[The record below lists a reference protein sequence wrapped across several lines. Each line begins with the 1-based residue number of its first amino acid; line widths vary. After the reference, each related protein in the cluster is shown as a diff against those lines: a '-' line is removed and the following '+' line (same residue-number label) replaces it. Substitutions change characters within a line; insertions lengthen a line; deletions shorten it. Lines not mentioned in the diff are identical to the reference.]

1 MSKNTNK
8 SEVASGDDTNMT
20 VTYTQI
26 ASCAVPN
33 YASVPMRL
41 SLRAKLEREREQ
53 RKLESNNNLA
63 NKLRNLFSPA
73 TS

>member
-1 MSKNTNK
+1 MSKDTNEC
-8 SEVASGDDTNMT
+8 EVAPGDDTNMT

-33 YASVPMRL
+33 YTSVPMRL
-41 SLRAKLEREREQ
+41 SLRAKLERERELRELE
-53 RKLESNNNLA
+53 RKDNLV
-63 NKLRNLFSPA
+63 NRLRNLFSPA